1 MATDDDEDL
10 FAEQM
15 QDVTPLVSPRADRR
29 KHWQGASETQ
39 LQRRRAAEQ
48 FVEDAQSENFL
59 TLSEVP
65 QRQPLEVLE
74 WKQDGVQHAVFSK
87 LRRGGYAL
95 EYELDLHQKT
105 VKEAQQGVFAL
116 FQRVRA
122 QQWRCVLISHGKG
135 ERSATPGRLKSYVAQ
150 WLIDHP
156 DVIAYCSAQRMHG
169 GVGSVYVLVKK
180 SAAGKA
186 ANRERFGRK
195 GEPNEI

>member
-1 MATDDDEDL
+1 M
-10 FAEQM
+10 
-15 QDVTPLVSPRADRR
+15 RARVG
-29 KHWQGASETQ
+29 KAPAKIQ

-48 FVEDAQSENFL
+48 FTADPQRENFL
-59 TLSEVP
+59 TLAEVP
-65 QRQPLEVLE
+65 LRQPLEVLE

-105 VKEAQQGVFAL
+105 VKEAQQEVFTL
-116 FQRVRA
+116 LQRVRA

-169 GVGSVYVLVKK
+169 GSARSMCWSKSLRRVKPLTASGLVRRV
-180 SAAGKA
+180 SFRTAA
-186 ANRERFGRK
+186 
-195 GEPNEI
+195 

>member
-1 MATDDDEDL
+1 VQSVATDEDEEL

-15 QDVTPLVSPRADRR
+15 QGVTPLVTPRTDTRTS
-29 KHWQGASETQ
+29 WQGASETQ
-39 LQRRRAAEQ
+39 LQRRRAAED
-48 FVEDAQSENFL
+48 FPEDLQSENFL
-59 TLSEVP
+59 TLSEV
-65 QRQPLEVLE
+65 QTRQPLEVLE

-105 VKEAQQGVFAL
+105 VKEAQQAVFSL
-116 FQRVRA
+116 FKTVRA
-122 QQWRCVLISHGKG
+122 KNWRCVLISHGKG
-135 ERSATPGRLKSYVAQ
+135 ERSTTPGRLKSFVAQ

-186 ANRERFGRK
+186 ANRERYGLK
-195 GEPNEI
+195 GEL